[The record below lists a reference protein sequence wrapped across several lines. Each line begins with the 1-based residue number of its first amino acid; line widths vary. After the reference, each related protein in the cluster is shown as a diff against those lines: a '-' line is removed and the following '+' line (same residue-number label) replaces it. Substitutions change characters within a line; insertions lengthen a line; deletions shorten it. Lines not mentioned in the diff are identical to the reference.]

1 MYIKLFDQEVG
12 EGRPTFII
20 AEVGLNHNGSM
31 EIAKKLIDVAVE
43 SGCNAVKF
51 QKRDVKNLA
60 INSFLDSPDLRFPE
74 FGNTYREVR
83 EFVEFSNEELL
94 QLKEYAD
101 KRKIHFFLTP
111 FDLESAKTVEKLD
124 LAVVKSASHN
134 LTFIPLIRTLVKRK
148 RPLIIST
155 GMSTLEELDHTV
167 SIVREADCPFA
178 LLHCVS
184 AYPTPLEL
192 VNLKLIDFLKERYQ
206 VPVGYSGHEEY
217 TSNSQATLAAV
228 ARGACIV
235 ERHITLDNN
244 MIGFDHK
251 ISLNPES
258 LKSLVNSIRNVDR
271 MMGNGIKKL
280 LPEEKIKRDQQRIS
294 IATKVSIRKGT
305 KIEES
310 MLVYKGPGTGFAS
323 YDLPK
328 IIGQVAKVDIP
339 EDILI
344 LPEMIG

>member
-1 MYIKLFDQEVG
+1 MYLKLFDQEVG
-12 EGRPTFII
+12 EGKPTFII
-20 AEVGLNHNGSM
+20 AEIGLNHNGSLD
-31 EIAKKLIDVAVE
+31 IAKKLIDVAVE
-43 SGCNAVKF
+43 SGCDAVKF

-60 INSFLDSPDLRFPE
+60 INSFLDAPDNRFPE
-74 FGNTYREVR
+74 FGKTYREVR
-83 EFVEFSNEELL
+83 EFVEFSDDELL
-94 QLKEYAD
+94 ELKKYSAQ
-101 KRKIHFFLTP
+101 KKIHFFLTP

-124 LAVVKSASHN
+124 LEVVKSASHN
-134 LTFIPLIRTLVKRK
+134 LTFIPLIQYLARRQK
-148 RPLIIST
+148 PLIIST

-167 SIVREADCPFA
+167 SIVKDAKCPFA

-192 VNLKLIDFLKERYQ
+192 VNLKLIDFLKERYG
-206 VPVGYSGHEEY
+206 VPVGYSGHEEF
-217 TSNSQATLAAV
+217 SVSSQATLAAV
-228 ARGACIV
+228 ARGACII

-244 MIGFDHK
+244 MMGFDHK
-251 ISLNPES
+251 ISLNPTD
-258 LKSLVNSIRNVDR
+258 LKTLVDSVRNIDK
-271 MMGNGIKKL
+271 MLGDGIKKL

-294 IATKVSIRKGT
+294 IASKIAIKKGT

-310 MLVYKGPGTGFAS
+310 MLSYKGPGTGYAS

-328 IIGQVAKVDIP
+328 LIGKVATTDIQ